1 MHGKLFL
8 FLAAVSLTLTASA
21 SDKMN
26 HGPTG
31 IKKRVGVAGSFY
43 VGSNVGFGIVKT
55 NQTIIRLPATPQCVL
70 QVGPIDT
77 PQAFGGTLTIAGD
90 AVGQPGGFEAPIEIT
105 PPPSDAFYGIGLES
119 GAFYLPATG
128 QRVTARLQGTSS
140 IPKSPLMNVRSPL
153 FTDVVRVA
161 MPIPTETGEVVV
173 NAADGLILK
182 WNVPAGPIRNQ
193 KLIATLFSFSSESM
207 IGEIRC
213 GFNLA
218 SGSAKI
224 PSKLMLLL
232 RNFLGSGPAGGFIH
246 VRTGG
251 FQIVN
256 VPGATYTLE
265 VTDAVDTDFAAGADT
280 YMTIQ

>member
-128 QRVTARLQGTSS
+128 PRDSKG
-140 IPKSPLMNVRSPL
+140 PL
-153 FTDVVRVA
+153 
-161 MPIPTETGEVVV
+161 
-173 NAADGLILK
+173 
-182 WNVPAGPIRNQ
+182 
-193 KLIATLFSFSSESM
+193 
-207 IGEIRC
+207 
-213 GFNLA
+213 
-218 SGSAKI
+218 
-224 PSKLMLLL
+224 PSLN
-232 RNFLGSGPAGGFIH
+232 R
-246 VRTGG
+246 R
-251 FQIVN
+251 
-256 VPGATYTLE
+256 
-265 VTDAVDTDFAAGADT
+265 
-280 YMTIQ
+280 